1 MNTIVWNNVK
11 QIIVTLSNCHPSH
24 CLFNSCNYIKAPCLI
39 TSGST
44 SDSILSST
52 SGSTSTCFCGM
63 VDRRKAEP
71 YFQPGPLSEIL
82 TIANLRHA
90 ASRIWT
96 CAEPV
101 FRLWWMK
108 LCSSD
113 NHSTTALSVR
123 YWLSARLVERVVDFV
138 TNITLNIRKS
148 NLKFCTVAST
158 KSSQ

>member
-71 YFQPGPLSEIL
+71 YFQPGPLSESL

-96 CAEPV
+96 CAKSV

-108 LCSSD
+108 MCSSD
-113 NHSTTALSVR
+113 NHYTTAPLNDTEWERIQKRERGEVR
-123 YWLSARLVERVVDFV
+123 NVLKGKKLPK
-138 TNITLNIRKS
+138 NKI
-148 NLKFCTVAST
+148 NLWK
-158 KSSQ
+158 K